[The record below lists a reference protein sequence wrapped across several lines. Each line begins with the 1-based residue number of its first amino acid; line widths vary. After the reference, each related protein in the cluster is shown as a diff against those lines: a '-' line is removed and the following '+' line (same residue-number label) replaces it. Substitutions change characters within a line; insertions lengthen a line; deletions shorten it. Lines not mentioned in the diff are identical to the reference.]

1 MKLIATLGST
11 PLKDKPFSYQIENEI
26 YKEFLAFKAVQRHYE
41 ILDKDVTIF
50 GTKETLSKLGNE
62 IKHHK
67 FENIDDIQKS
77 EGFSDNQLAFY
88 MFEHIF
94 NDKEDDFILDITQG
108 FRHYP
113 ISIFSSI
120 LLSKNYNPQA
130 IYYAKTTDENAQEF
144 KFIDL
149 LETIYS
155 SNLIILINTFIKTG
169 GVPEFGKT
177 NGDMDKLYPFLKKLG
192 NELSLN
198 QYLTAINSAKHIEK
212 IIDSLRDKFKFLDKN
227 FNELTKDLKQI
238 SSLENKSEYIQLIEF
253 AQFAL
258 DKNLLV
264 QAMQFLIEAILAY
277 LDQKLQEKYP
287 NTLVGV
293 KKLNITKNTRKT
305 SQDIYKIRS
314 AIKSDILYKKTINK
328 QKYQAIF
335 GTNLLNLL
343 INLRDIDIKRNDISH
358 PNFKNTGISASLVY
372 KYISDFKKMVL

>member
-1 MKLIATLGST
+1 M
-11 PLKDKPFSYQIENEI
+11 
-26 YKEFLAFKAVQRHYE
+26 
-41 ILDKDVTIF
+41 
-50 GTKETLSKLGNE
+50 SKLGNE

-343 INLRDIDIKRNDISH
+343 INLKDIDIKRNDISH